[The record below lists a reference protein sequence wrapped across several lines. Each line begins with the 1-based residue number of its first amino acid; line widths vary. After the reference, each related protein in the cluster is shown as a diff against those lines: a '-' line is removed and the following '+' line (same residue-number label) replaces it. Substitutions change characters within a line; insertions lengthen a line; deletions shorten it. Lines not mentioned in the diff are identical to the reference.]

1 MNKSR
6 KGWIWVILIALVL
19 AGAGF
24 FFVRSRAQRVS
35 ASSNTLASME
45 TYTLQRTTL
54 DTQVGA
60 TGAVRSKQSAQLTFQ
75 TAGRVAAV
83 NTQLGSTVKQGDI
96 LATLDPAS
104 IGASYTQAQIDLI
117 NAQQQM
123 DTLMNNA
130 TTEAQAQQAVVQAQ
144 QAVTDAQNK
153 VDSMKYPRG
162 TDTDVQNLLTKYQLA
177 ESQLAQAQ
185 DAYDNVKSLPNDDMK
200 KAKAL
205 NALTS
210 AQQARDTALAN
221 YNWISGK
228 PTQADIDQANANL
241 AVAQSKLADA
251 QRNYDKVKNGPAST
265 DVQVAQE
272 RINAAQSTLN
282 TIQLAAPFNGTITSI
297 NVMKGDLAD
306 PKTVVFRLDDL
317 SNLYVNLQVS
327 EIDVN
332 KVKVGQPVEVT
343 FDAVPDKTYHG
354 VVDSIDQAGTNTQGV
369 VSFNVTVKMQD
380 ADGNVHPGI
389 TASANITVSSE
400 QGVLAVPSQAI
411 MTTSGTN
418 QSYVLVKS
426 TIANGGVRARQV
438 DVQTGAANDT
448 MTAVT
453 SSQLKEGDEIILN
466 PQSAPTQQRQG
477 LFGGLFRA
485 GGGARFGGGGQGQ
498 GQQNG
503 SSGGNNNTAPGSS
516 NSNGGN

>member
-6 KGWIWVILIALVL
+6 MRWLWGILIALVL

-24 FFVRSRAQRVS
+24 FFVRSRTQRVS
-35 ASSNTLASME
+35 ASSNALASLQ
-45 TYTLQRTTL
+45 TYALQRTTIN
-54 DTQVGA
+54 TQVGA

-75 TAGRVAAV
+75 IAGRVAAV
-83 NTQLGSTVKQGDI
+83 NAQLGSVVKQGDI
-96 LATLDPAS
+96 LATLEPAS
-104 IGASYTQAQIDLI
+104 VGASYTQAQIDLI

-123 DTLMNNA
+123 DSLMNNA

-153 VDSMKYPRG
+153 ANSLKYPRG
-162 TDTDVQNLLTKYQLA
+162 TDTDVQNYLTKYQLA

-185 DAYDNVKSLPNDDMK
+185 DAYDNVKNLANDDLK
-200 KAKAL
+200 KARAL
-205 NALTS
+205 SALTS

-241 AVAQSKLADA
+241 AVAQGKLADA
-251 QRNYDKVKNGPAST
+251 QRSYDKVKNGPASA

-282 TIQLAAPFNGTITSI
+282 TIQLSAPFDGTITSI

-317 SNLYVNLQVS
+317 SNLYVDLQVS
-327 EIDVN
+327 EIDIN
-332 KVKVGQPVEVT
+332 KVKVGQPVDVT

-380 ADGNVHPGI
+380 ADTNVHPGM

-426 TIANGGVRARQV
+426 ASPNGGVRTRQV
-438 DVQTGAANDT
+438 NVQTGISNDT

-453 SSQLKEGDEIILN
+453 SNQLKEGDDIILN
-466 PQSAPTQQRQG
+466 PQAAPTQPSRG
-477 LFGGLFRA
+477 LFGGLFRV
-485 GGGARFGGGGQGQ
+485 GGGGRFGGGGQNQ
-498 GQQNG
+498 GQQ
-503 SSGGNNNTAPGSS
+503 GG
-516 NSNGGN
+516 SNGGN